1 MIRRRAAR
9 TWEDHAARGGR
20 LRGEPDAP
28 SSLRMLLED
37 VAERVFGLT
46 VVTDDTLA
54 GTNIEG
60 ELNKND
66 GLVLLRPG
74 L

>member
-1 MIRRRAAR
+1 
-9 TWEDHAARGGR
+9 
-20 LRGEPDAP
+20 
-28 SSLRMLLED
+28 MLLED